1 MFIPLSPNNW
11 AVAASAM
18 NSHTHPAASA
28 SNVVNSLW
36 GMQITWFPPSQQYG
50 SSQCHG
56 GSTMRESDLKHICD
70 SIFCPSAMRNPKRR
84 GHVRRRPA
92 ARPRRSPQICTA
104 VCLLDYKFHSFHHN
118 VNSST
123 ARARRPAPSRSVLLY
138 STSVQRACKD
148 VQAQVWKEAP
158 MMGSELI
165 GTQRV
170 TRRS

>member
-1 MFIPLSPNNW
+1 
-11 AVAASAM
+11 M
-18 NSHTHPAASA
+18 NFHTHPAAFA

-50 SSQCHG
+50 SSHG
-56 GSTMRESDLKHICD
+56 GSTMMESRLKHICD

-84 GHVRRRPA
+84 GHVSRRPA

-104 VCLLDYKFHSFHHN
+104 IVLLDYNFHFFITMSIQALHGRDSPH
-118 VNSST
+118 
-123 ARARRPAPSRSVLLY
+123 PARSVLLY
-138 STSVQRACKD
+138 GASVQRACKD

-170 TRRS
+170 ARRS

>member
-18 NSHTHPAASA
+18 NFHTHPAASA

-50 SSQCHG
+50 SSHG
-56 GSTMRESDLKHICD
+56 ESTMRESDLKHICD

-92 ARPRRSPQICTA
+92 ARPRRSPKSALRSACSTTNSIFSSQCEFKHCTGA
-104 VCLLDYKFHSFHHN
+104 TPRTLKIQL
-118 VNSST
+118 
-123 ARARRPAPSRSVLLY
+123 LLY
-138 STSVQRACKD
+138 GTSGPACMQRCAGASLEGSTYDGK
-148 VQAQVWKEAP
+148 
-158 MMGSELI
+158 
-165 GTQRV
+165 
-170 TRRS
+170 

>member
-18 NSHTHPAASA
+18 NFHTHPAAFA

-50 SSQCHG
+50 GSHG
-56 GSTMRESDLKHICD
+56 GSTMRESGLKHICD

-84 GHVRRRPA
+84 GHVSRRPA
-92 ARPRRSPQICTA
+92 ARTRRSPQICTA
-104 VCLLDYKFHSFHHN
+104 VFLLDYNFFHHN

-123 ARARRPAPSRSVLLY
+123 ARARLPAPLQISGVVRCFRPACMQRCAGASLEG
-138 STSVQRACKD
+138 STYDGK
-148 VQAQVWKEAP
+148 
-158 MMGSELI
+158 
-165 GTQRV
+165 
-170 TRRS
+170 

>member
-18 NSHTHPAASA
+18 NVHTHPAAFA

-50 SSQCHG
+50 SSHG
-56 GSTMRESDLKHICD
+56 GSTMRESGLKHICD

-84 GHVRRRPA
+84 GHVSRRPA

-104 VCLLDYKFHSFHHN
+104 VFLLDYKFFLFFHHN

-123 ARARRPAPSRSVLLY
+123 ARARLPAPLQISVVVRCFSPACMQRCAGASLEG
-138 STSVQRACKD
+138 STYDGK
-148 VQAQVWKEAP
+148 
-158 MMGSELI
+158 
-165 GTQRV
+165 
-170 TRRS
+170 